1 MYKLNWSEMRPR
13 EETKKSPS
21 SFSAGKRARAQRR
34 FCQNGHTKGKWKKV
48 RVKEEGAAA
57 PGHRADR

>member
-1 MYKLNWSEMRPR
+1 MRPR